1 MSRPLFA
8 RTISPVSGVIA
19 VAAIV
24 LGATQWPMAAAQ
36 DQTRA
41 AAAGSA
47 ARPCR
52 IRGVVASGRMTLPG
66 ASVTARDGDRVVAV
80 TSTDLDGSYTLAVAP
95 GTYSVNVELSA
106 FAPSTQSVTLGQ
118 PPCEATT
125 NATLALAARAP
136 VVAASASTAA
146 AASAPAA
153 TAAPSASNPGAP
165 AAPGGRGGPG
175 GRFGGANRFQ
185 SLSVQQAAGSTE
197 AVENTTDVLSASS
210 ADDPAAR
217 LLPPGF
223 SANASQEAVTVSG
236 SMVELDR
243 GQMADRIEALGRG
256 EFGLA
261 DGAPVTP
268 LAAAAGQGAGGGG
281 GFGGG
286 RGGGFGGP
294 GGPGGFG
301 LGGRGVGANRLQ
313 VTATYGFGGSMLDS
327 APYSLRG
334 ESTQKPNYLQQNF
347 STTIGGPVKIPG
359 VYNGTNRTT
368 FNFSY
373 SGSHNDNLLDQYA
386 TVPSDAFR
394 SGDFSASAAAIIDP
408 ATGQPFPGNVIPAD
422 RLSPAALAL
431 LQYIPTPNLSG
442 DTRNYHLAQTTLS
455 TTDQFS
461 VRITHSI
468 TKPQTGG
475 RGGRGGGFGGAGR
488 GGAGGAGGGGRT
500 GGGAAAGQNGGR
512 GGRGTFQPPLNVT
525 LNASVT
531 YRRNSGDRGNV
542 FPLLTG
548 TTKGSTLSA
557 PVTINIRAGRS
568 IHTIGATFSRT
579 TSSTLNNFA
588 FGEDVAGLAGISG
601 VATDPFD
608 WGVPSLTFGSFTA
621 LRDITPSRRSDHSWL
636 FNYGWTRPAGSHT
649 FRAGGSYQQQLS
661 RTQSDSNARGTFTF
675 TGLYT
680 SGGLSTIRGSG
691 QDFADFLLG
700 LPQQATRQFSETPD
714 QISTPI
720 SIQER
725 QFSLYLQDDW
735 RLRPRWTI
743 NYGLQYDYVGPY
755 TETSGHMVNLD
766 AAPDF
771 TAVTPVEPGQSG
783 PYSGAYPAGLV
794 EPDWNNVGPRVGVA
808 WRATN
813 RSVVRFGYGLSY
825 NSGSYASSAR
835 NLYQQPP
842 FFETGTTIGTLAA
855 PLQLVDAFAN
865 IAPDTITNNY
875 GIDKHY
881 QLGLIHQWTADYSH
895 DLFRTWSVGATY
907 IGTRGSHLDM
917 LRAPNRGPDGLRIP
931 DVQAFIWQSS
941 QGESYMNGLSLRL
954 QKRQSH
960 GISGTASYT
969 LSKSRDDTTATGGSA
984 TVAQDDQDLDA
995 EWALSNFDRRH
1006 QFNGTASIEL
1016 PFGRNRHWLNT
1027 GGWMADVLGDW
1038 SMSANL
1044 SWQSGTPLT
1053 ARCSSC
1059 AADVAQGVV
1068 GTLRANYTGA
1078 AIALSNPT
1086 IDQYFNT
1093 AAFAIPAAGT
1103 FGTAGRNTII
1113 GPGSHSLNAQF
1124 TRDVALGQNRSVSI
1138 NVNANNLLNTVN
1150 FASIDTNVNSPTFGQ
1165 VLAVNGRRTVRVNL
1179 RFRF

>member
-1 MSRPLFA
+1 MH
-8 RTISPVSGVIA
+8 TISPMNVVIA
-19 VAAIV
+19 ASAIV
-24 LGATQWPMAAAQ
+24 LAATQWPMAAAR

-41 AAAGSA
+41 AAPSNP

-52 IRGVVASGRMTLPG
+52 IRGVVVSGGVDLPG
-66 ASVTARDGDRVVAV
+66 ASITARDGDRVVAV
-80 TSTDLDGSYTLAVAP
+80 TSTDLDGSFTIAVAP
-95 GTYSVNVELSA
+95 GTYRVDVELSA
-106 FAPSTQSVTLGQ
+106 FASSSQTVTLGQ
-118 PPCEATT
+118 PPCETT
-125 NATLALAARAP
+125 ETVTLALASRTP
-136 VVAASASTAA
+136 NVVASTPASTSVPSSASA
-146 AASAPAA
+146 
-153 TAAPSASNPGAP
+153 AAPNASGVAAVGAP
-165 AAPGGRGGPG
+165 PAGRGA
-175 GRFGGANRFQ
+175 GRFGGASRFQ
-185 SLSVQQAAGSTE
+185 SLSVQQASGSAGAGEST
-197 AVENTTDVLSASS
+197 ADVLSVST

-223 SANASQEAVTVSG
+223 SVDAPQEAVTVNG

-243 GQMADRIEALGRG
+243 GQLAERIGALGRG
-256 EFGLA
+256 EFSLA
-261 DGAPVTP
+261 EGAPATP
-268 LAAAAGQGAGGGG
+268 LAAAGQGGFGGG

-286 RGGGFGGP
+286 RGGGP

-301 LGGRGVGANRLQ
+301 LGGRGVGSNRLQ
-313 VTATYGFGGSMLDS
+313 ATATYGFGGSMFDS

-334 ESTQKPNYLQQNF
+334 EATQKPNYLQQNF
-347 STTIGGPVKIPG
+347 STTIGGPLRIPG

-394 SGDFSASAAAIIDP
+394 SGDFSASSSAIIDP
-408 ATGQPFPGNVIPAD
+408 ATGQPFPGNVIPSS

-431 LQYIPTPNLSG
+431 LQYIPQANLSG

-455 TTDQFS
+455 RTDQFT

-468 TKPQTGG
+468 TKPQANG
-475 RGGRGGGFGGAGR
+475 RGGRGGGFGGFGGAGR
-488 GGAGGAGGGGRT
+488 GGGGAAGGAD
-500 GGGAAAGQNGGR
+500 AAGQNGARGR
-512 GGRGTFQPPLNVT
+512 GAFQPPLNVT
-525 LNASVT
+525 LNASLT

-548 TTKGSTLSA
+548 TTKGSTISA
-557 PVTINIRAGRS
+557 PVTVNVRKGRS
-568 IHTIGATFSRT
+568 IHTIGATFTRT

-588 FGEDVAGLAGISG
+588 FDQDVAGLAGISG
-601 VATDPFD
+601 VASDPFD

-700 LPQQATRQFSETPD
+700 LPQQATRQFSESPD

-743 NYGLQYDYVGPY
+743 NYGVQYDVVGPY

-771 TAVTPVEPGQSG
+771 TAVIPVEPGQSG

-825 NSGSYASSAR
+825 NSGSYAAIAR

-842 FFETGTTIGTLAA
+842 FFETGTTLGTLAS
-855 PLQLVDAFAN
+855 PLLITDAFAN

-895 DLFRTWSVGATY
+895 ELFRTWAVGATY

-941 QGESYMNGLSLRL
+941 EGESYMNGLSLRV

-969 LSKSRDDTTATGGSA
+969 LSKSRDDTTATSGSA
-984 TVAQDDQDLDA
+984 TVAQNDQDLED

-1006 QFNGTASIEL
+1006 QFNGTASLEL
-1016 PFGRNRHWLNT
+1016 PFGRNRRWLNT
-1027 GGWMADVLGDW
+1027 GGVMADLLGDW

-1068 GTLRANYTGA
+1068 GTLRANATGVP
-1078 AIALSNPT
+1078 IAVSNPT
-1086 IDQYFNT
+1086 IDEYFNT
-1093 AAFAIPAAGT
+1093 AAFAIPVAGA

-1124 TRDVALGQNRSVSI
+1124 TRDLTLGQNRGLSI

>member
-1 MSRPLFA
+1 MSRPRIA
-8 RTISPVSGVIA
+8 HAISPLSGVIA
-19 VAAIV
+19 ASALV
-24 LGATQWPMAAAQ
+24 LAATQWPMAAAQ

-41 AAAGSA
+41 AVPVTT

-52 IRGVVASGRMTLPG
+52 IRGIVSSGGVDLPG
-66 ASVTARDGDRVVAV
+66 ASITVREGDRVVGV
-80 TSTDLDGSYTLAVAP
+80 TSTDLDGSFTLAVAP
-95 GTYSVNVELSA
+95 GTYRLDVELSA
-106 FAPSTQSVTLGQ
+106 FTSSSQTVTLGQ
-118 PPCEATT
+118 PPCETT
-125 NATLALAARAP
+125 MTAALALAARAP
-136 VVAASASTAA
+136 GATPSATASSQTPAQTPVAAATGAA
-146 AASAPAA
+146 AA
-153 TAAPSASNPGAP
+153 AP
-165 AAPGGRGGPG
+165 AAPAGGRGA

-185 SLSVQQAAGSTE
+185 SLSVQQASGSADAGES
-197 AVENTTDVLSASS
+197 AADALSASTP
-210 ADDPAAR
+210 DDPAAR

-223 SANASQEAVTVSG
+223 SVDAPQEAVTVNG
-236 SMVELDR
+236 SMIELDR
-243 GQMADRIEALGRG
+243 AQLADRIQALGRG

-268 LAAAAGQGAGGGG
+268 LAAAGQGGELGG

-286 RGGGFGGP
+286 RGGF

-301 LGGRGVGANRLQ
+301 LGGRGIGANRLQ
-313 VTATYGFGGSMLDS
+313 ATATYGFGGSMLDS

-347 STTIGGPVKIPG
+347 STTVGGPLKIRG
-359 VYNGTNRTT
+359 VYDGTNRTT
-368 FNFSY
+368 FNVSY

-386 TVPSDAFR
+386 TVPSEAFR
-394 SGDFSASAAAIIDP
+394 SGDFSASSAAIVDP

-442 DTRNYHLAQTTLS
+442 DTRNYHLSQTTLS
-455 TTDQFS
+455 RTDQFS
-461 VRITHSI
+461 LRITHSI
-468 TKPQTGG
+468 TKPQAGG

-488 GGAGGAGGGGRT
+488 GGGAAGGGRT

-512 GGRGTFQPPLNVT
+512 GGRGAFQAPLNVT
-525 LNASVT
+525 MNASIT

-548 TTKGSTLSA
+548 TTKGSTLSV
-557 PVTINIRAGRS
+557 PVTVNIRKGRS
-568 IHTIGATFSRT
+568 IHTAGATFTRT
-579 TSSTLNNFA
+579 TSSTLNSFA
-588 FGEDVAGLAGISG
+588 FTQDVAGLAGIGG

-621 LRDITPSRRSDHSWL
+621 LRDITPSRRHDRSWSL
-636 FNYGWTRPAGSHT
+636 TYGWTRPAGAHT

-714 QISTPI
+714 RISTPI

-735 RLRPRWTI
+735 RVRPRWTI
-743 NYGLQYDYVGPY
+743 NYGVQYDFVGPY
-755 TETSGHMVNLD
+755 TETTGHMVNLD

-771 TAVTPVEPGQSG
+771 TAVVPVEPGQSG

-794 EPDWNNVGPRVGVA
+794 NPDWNNVGPRVGVA

-825 NSGSYASSAR
+825 NSGSYAAIAR

-842 FFETGTTIGTLAA
+842 FFQTGTTIGTLAS
-855 PLQLVDAFAN
+855 PLLITDAFAN
-865 IAPDTITNNY
+865 IAPDTITNSY

-895 DLFRTWSVGATY
+895 ELFRTWAVGATY

-931 DVQAFIWQSS
+931 DVQAFVWQSS
-941 QGESYMNGLSLRL
+941 EGESYMNGLSLRL

-969 LSKSRDDTTATGGSA
+969 LSKSRDDTTATSGSA
-984 TVAQDDQDLDA
+984 TVAQNDRDLDD

-1016 PFGRNRHWLNT
+1016 PFGRNRHWLST
-1027 GGWMADVLGDW
+1027 GGWMASLLGDW

-1068 GTLRANYTGA
+1068 GTLRANATGQP
-1078 AIALSNPT
+1078 IALSNPT
-1086 IDQYFNT
+1086 IDEYFNT
-1093 AAFAIPAAGT
+1093 AAFAIPAAGA

-1113 GPGSHSLNAQF
+1113 GPGSHSLNAQL
-1124 TRDVALGQNRSVSI
+1124 TRDVALGGNRSVSI

>member
-1 MSRPLFA
+1 MSRPRFA
-8 RTISPVSGVIA
+8 HAISPAYGVIVVSA
-19 VAAIV
+19 LV
-24 LGATQWPMAAAQ
+24 LAATQWPMAAAQ
-36 DQTRA
+36 DQARA
-41 AAAGSA
+41 AASTNP

-52 IRGVVASGRMTLPG
+52 IRGVVASGGVDLPG
-66 ASVTARDGDRVVAV
+66 VSITARDGERVVAA
-80 TSTDLDGSYTLAVAP
+80 TSTDLDGSFTIAVAP
-95 GTYSVNVELSA
+95 GTYRVDVDLSA
-106 FAPSTQSVTLGQ
+106 FTSSSQTVTLAQ
-118 PPCEATT
+118 PSCETAV
-125 NATLALAARAP
+125 NATLALASRTPGAAAS
-136 VVAASASTAA
+136 VAASASAPSSTTAA
-146 AASAPAA
+146 APNAPSA
-153 TAAPSASNPGAP
+153 TAAGAP
-165 AAPGGRGGPG
+165 ATGRGA
-175 GRFGGANRFQ
+175 GRFGGGANRFQ
-185 SLSVQQAAGSTE
+185 ALSVQQASGSADAG
-197 AVENTTDVLSASS
+197 ENAADVLSVSTV
-210 ADDPAAR
+210 DDPATR

-223 SANASQEAVTVSG
+223 STDAPQEAVTVNG

-243 GQMADRIEALGRG
+243 AQLADRIQALGRG

-268 LAAAAGQGAGGGG
+268 LAQAGGQGGFGGE

-286 RGGGFGGP
+286 RGGGGGF

-301 LGGRGVGANRLQ
+301 LGGRGIGANRLQ
-313 VTATYGFGGSMLDS
+313 ATATYGFGGSMLDS

-334 ESTQKPNYLQQNF
+334 ESTEKPNYLQQNF
-347 STTIGGPVKIPG
+347 STTIGGPLKIRG
-359 VYNGTNRTT
+359 VYDGTNRTT

-394 SGDFSASAAAIIDP
+394 SGDFSASSAAIIDP
-408 ATGQPFPGNVIPAD
+408 TTGQPFPGNVIPSD

-431 LQYIPTPNLSG
+431 LQYIPSANLSG

-461 VRITHSI
+461 LRITHSI
-468 TKPQTGG
+468 TKPQAGG
-475 RGGRGGGFGGAGR
+475 RGRGGGFGGFGGGGR
-488 GGAGGAGGGGRT
+488 SGAGGAGRAGGGT
-500 GGGAAAGQNGGR
+500 ATGQNGAR

-525 LNASVT
+525 LNASIT

-557 PVTINIRAGRS
+557 PVTLNIRKGRS

-588 FGEDVAGLAGISG
+588 FNDDVAGLAGISG

-608 WGVPSLTFGSFTA
+608 WGVPSLTFGSFTG
-621 LRDITPSRRSDHSWL
+621 LRDITPSRRNDHSWL
-636 FNYGWTRPAGSHT
+636 FNYGWTRPAGAHT

-680 SGGLSTIRGSG
+680 SDGLSTVRGSG

-700 LPQQATRQFSETPD
+700 LPQQATRQFSESPD

-735 RLRPRWTI
+735 RLRPHWTI
-743 NYGLQYDYVGPY
+743 NYGVQYDFVGPY

-783 PYSGAYPAGLV
+783 PYSGTYPAGLV
-794 EPDWNNVGPRVGVA
+794 QPDWNNVGPRVGVA

-813 RSVVRFGYGLSY
+813 RSTVRFGYGLSY
-825 NSGSYASSAR
+825 NSGSYAAIAR

-842 FFETGTTIGTLAA
+842 FFETGTTIGTLAS
-855 PLQLVDAFAN
+855 PLLLTDAFSN

-881 QLGLIHQWTADYSH
+881 QLGLIHQWTADYNH
-895 DLFRTWSVGATY
+895 ELFRTWVVGATY

-931 DVQAFIWQSS
+931 DVQAFTWQSS

-969 LSKSRDDTTATGGSA
+969 LSKSRDDTTATSGSA
-984 TVAQDDQDLDA
+984 TVAQNDQDLED

-1006 QFNGTASIEL
+1006 QFSGTASVEL

-1027 GGWMADVLGDW
+1027 GGWMAGVLGDW

-1068 GTLRANYTGA
+1068 GTLRANATGQS
-1078 AIALSNPT
+1078 IALSNPT
-1086 IDQYFNT
+1086 IDEYFNT

-1113 GPGSHSLNAQF
+1113 GPGSHSLNAQL
-1124 TRDVALGQNRSVSI
+1124 TRDVALSQTRSLSI

-1150 FASIDTNVNSPTFGQ
+1150 FASIDTNVNSPTFGE
-1165 VLAVNGRRTVRVNL
+1165 VLAVNARRSVRVNL